1 MSVLQDRA
9 LDAME
14 AYARWVNDEDHPW
27 RAFAVFVVIAF
38 LVTFGDAIQAAI

>member
-9 LDAME
+9 YDFME
-14 AYARWVNDEDHPW
+14 SYARWVNDEDHPW
-27 RAFAVFVVIAF
+27 RAFAVLLVVAF